1 MNIEEKLVKQKKKM
15 TSEHSLEISVVLLKE
30 KKKIIMLLTR

>member
-15 TSEHSLEISVVLLKE
+15 ASEHSLEISVVLLKE